1 MKDSDPIPSLTS
13 LERLREQVTDADVTW
28 AVVSVDLTK
37 LSERAKRVNIT
48 IPEKLYGIYLQA

>member
-1 MKDSDPIPSLTS
+1 M
-13 LERLREQVTDADVTW
+13 DVTW